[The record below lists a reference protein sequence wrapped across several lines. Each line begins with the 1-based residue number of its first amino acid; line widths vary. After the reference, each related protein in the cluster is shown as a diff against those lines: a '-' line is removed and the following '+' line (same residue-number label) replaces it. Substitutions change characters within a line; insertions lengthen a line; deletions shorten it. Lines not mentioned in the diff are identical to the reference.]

1 MGLRDALL
9 GGSNGKDDS
18 EEDGYQDQAYRY
30 DTTSTERVQG
40 APVVAH
46 GVDTELPE
54 GHDDRD
60 VTFAS
65 LRARGMLADGRT
77 NPDAPIWLGIGT
89 RRGRDVSIE
98 QRSMFRHLACF
109 GTTGY
114 GKSTLQKNTFRQIA
128 ELGAGGC
135 YIDPGGDDAEELIEI
150 LPEHRLDD
158 VVWIEPGSTR
168 GRVSGFNFL
177 DTSIPPESEQF
188 DHAVES
194 LVADFRHMLG
204 ASQGWGA
211 RMDGVTASLVRASAN
226 TEYEFTP
233 ADLFY
238 IIETPE
244 NSRRFAEAV
253 RAADLELLADSADKI
268 ADVAENDANALE
280 PLWRRFKDW
289 VESPIA
295 RQFMSLRDSPID
307 IANAVDENKLI
318 IVRMGPEDEDL
329 KQMIG
334 TAIFRRIWS
343 VIRARAEMDRA
354 ERTPFYLLADEF
366 DNLASQDGA
375 IDQMLSES
383 RKYRLSLFLSCQAPN
398 QIQDV
403 LPSLAA
409 NCDTWVSFSPGSPK
423 DSRLVANNIGMD
435 AETLQRDTP
444 FHVWMTLDLPDRRQS
459 SEPFRTYT
467 LPEFPPMRT
476 RDERDEMIMEYLHDH
491 GLPTQT
497 AEEVRDSILIRG
509 GEGALEQSGALG
521 LDSMVT
527 EDNIPTDTILESL
540 FVAAVRA
547 SEDNDG
553 TEPVTTD
560 RVHEEFET
568 RTGVEMSE
576 AKFSQQLETEYGERV
591 EALREG
597 TEKARLTDT
606 GLSKLFE
613 QDTGGVEN
621 AGGPAHRYILR
632 ESMKM
637 LC

>member
-1 MGLRDALL
+1 MMGLRNVLSR
-9 GGSNGKDDS
+9 GGGDENDENDGHDD
-18 EEDGYQDQAYRY
+18 EWPYRY
-30 DTTSTERVQG
+30 HVEDTERVQG
-40 APVVAH
+40 APVIAH

-65 LRARGMLADGRT
+65 KRARKMLSNGRWDADA
-77 NPDAPIWLGIGT
+77 DIWLGIGT
-89 RRGRDVSIE
+89 LRGRDVGIA

-114 GKSTLQKNTFRQIA
+114 GKSTLQKNVFRQVA

-135 YIDPGGDDAEELIEI
+135 YIDPGGDDAEELLEI
-150 LPEHRLDD
+150 IPDYRLDD
-158 VVWIEPGSTR
+158 VVWIEPSSTR

-177 DTSIPPESEQF
+177 NTSIPPDSPQF

-211 RMDGVTASLVRASAN
+211 RMDGVTASLVRASAHS
-226 TEYEFTP
+226 EYEFTP

-238 IIETPE
+238 IIESPE

-253 RAADLELLADSADKI
+253 RAAGLELLADSADKI
-268 ADVAENDANALE
+268 ADVAEQDANALE

-295 RQFMSLRDSPID
+295 RQFMSLRDSPINLAD
-307 IANAVDENKLI
+307 AVADNKLI
-318 IVRMGPEDEDL
+318 IVRMGREGEDL

-334 TAIFRRIWS
+334 TAVFRRIWS
-343 VIRARAEMDRA
+343 VIRARAEMDRT

-375 IDQMLSES
+375 IDSMLSES
-383 RKYRLSLFLSCQAPN
+383 RKYRLSLFLSCQAPH

-409 NCDTWVSFSPGSPK
+409 NCDTWVSFSPGGQK
-423 DSRLVANNIGMD
+423 DARAVANNIGMD
-435 AETLQRDTP
+435 RETLQHDAP
-444 FHVWMTLDLPDRRQS
+444 FHIWLTLDLPDQGQT
-459 SEPFRTYT
+459 SEPFRAHT
-467 LPEFPPMRT
+467 LPEFPPIRT
-476 RDERDEMIMEYLHDH
+476 RDERDAIIDAKLKDH

-521 LDSMVT
+521 IGSMVT
-527 EDNIPTDTILESL
+527 EENIPTDTILECI

-547 SEDNDG
+547 SDDNDG
-553 TEPVTTD
+553 MSAVTTD
-560 RVHEEFET
+560 RVHEEFEN
-568 RTGVEMSE
+568 RTGVEMSV
-576 AKFSQQLETEYGERV
+576 AKFSQQLETEYGEYV
-591 EALREG
+591 EELKEG
-597 TEKARLTDT
+597 EEKVRLTD
-606 GLSKLFE
+606 
-613 QDTGGVEN
+613 
-621 AGGPAHRYILR
+621 AGRG
-632 ESMKM
+632 KM
-637 LC
+637 ACTPRARR